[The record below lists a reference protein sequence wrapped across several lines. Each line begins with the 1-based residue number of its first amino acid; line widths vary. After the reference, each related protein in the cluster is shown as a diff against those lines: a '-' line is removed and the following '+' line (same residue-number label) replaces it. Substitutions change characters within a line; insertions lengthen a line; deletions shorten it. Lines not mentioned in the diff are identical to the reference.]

1 VRYGHIRVIRLFI
14 IFRKEMKEWS
24 IIMLQK
30 MAELKPL
37 VLCFN
42 GKGIYE
48 IYRGKKCEIGI
59 QEERLPGTD
68 TVKPIMAILYC
79 VFLRLFYLQVVY
91 VMPSTSGRAASYPS
105 RQDKLKFFHELKIL
119 RDRLLLEKGKRS
131 VEISQPNTCT

>member
-1 VRYGHIRVIRLFI
+1 MLYLFL
-14 IFRKEMKEWS
+14 FRKEMKEWS
-24 IIMLQK
+24 QIMLQK

-68 TVKPIMAILYC
+68 TVKTMW
-79 VFLRLFYLQVVY
+79 F
-91 VMPSTSGRAASYPS
+91 
-105 RQDKLKFFHELKIL
+105 
-119 RDRLLLEKGKRS
+119 
-131 VEISQPNTCT
+131 

>member
-1 VRYGHIRVIRLFI
+1 
-14 IFRKEMKEWS
+14 MKEWS
-24 IIMLQK
+24 EIMLQR

-68 TVKPIMAILYC
+68 TVKACILEFT
-79 VFLRLFYLQVVY
+79 VLFVY
-91 VMPSTSGRAASYPS
+91 R
-105 RQDKLKFFHELKIL
+105 
-119 RDRLLLEKGKRS
+119 
-131 VEISQPNTCT
+131 

>member
-1 VRYGHIRVIRLFI
+1 
-14 IFRKEMKEWS
+14 MKEWS
-24 IIMLQK
+24 EIMLQR

-68 TVKPIMAILYC
+68 TVKKL
-79 VFLRLFYLQVVY
+79 VFLEFYLY
-91 VMPSTSGRAASYPS
+91 TGSLCNAIDFRKSSYLS
-105 RQDKLKFFHELKIL
+105 KQTGQAEVF
-119 RDRLLLEKGKRS
+119 S
-131 VEISQPNTCT
+131 

>member
-1 VRYGHIRVIRLFI
+1 MRCNHFNSGSLYLFHY
-14 IFRKEMKEWS
+14 RKEMKEWS
-24 IIMLQK
+24 EIMLQR

-68 TVKPIMAILYC
+68 TVKTNCIFGNHNI
-79 VFLRLFYLQVVY
+79 VLFY
-91 VMPSTSGRAASYPS
+91 R
-105 RQDKLKFFHELKIL
+105 
-119 RDRLLLEKGKRS
+119 
-131 VEISQPNTCT
+131 

>member
-1 VRYGHIRVIRLFI
+1 
-14 IFRKEMKEWS
+14 MKEWS
-24 IIMLQK
+24 EIMLQR

-68 TVKPIMAILYC
+68 TVKQLY
-79 VFLRLFYLQVVY
+79 F
-91 VMPSTSGRAASYPS
+91 
-105 RQDKLKFFHELKIL
+105 
-119 RDRLLLEKGKRS
+119 
-131 VEISQPNTCT
+131 

>member
-1 VRYGHIRVIRLFI
+1 MRYNTNHLLTMLYLFL
-14 IFRKEMKEWS
+14 FRKEMKEWS
-24 IIMLQK
+24 QIMLQK

-68 TVKPIMAILYC
+68 TVKTMW
-79 VFLRLFYLQVVY
+79 F
-91 VMPSTSGRAASYPS
+91 
-105 RQDKLKFFHELKIL
+105 
-119 RDRLLLEKGKRS
+119 
-131 VEISQPNTCT
+131 